1 MTKVGLIS
9 LGCDK
14 NRVDSERILFSLANN
29 GYELTEDVS
38 NADVVIVN
46 TCAFIGD
53 AKKESID
60 NILEM
65 AELKKTSLKKLL
77 VTGCF
82 ATRYGQDV
90 REDLPEVDAFVD
102 IKDEEKII
110 EILNN
115 WFNYDTH
122 IDGKCGR
129 IITTPMHYAY
139 LKIADGCNNRCSY
152 CAIPFIR
159 GKYISTPIEELV
171 EEATTLY
178 KEGVKELI
186 LVAQDTTNYGVD
198 IYGKRSLVT
207 LLKEL
212 TKIDFWKIRLLYC
225 YPELIDEEL
234 IDFVV
239 NNEKMAKYF
248 DIPMQHINDEVLKKM
263 HRRSNGGSIRNLV
276 NLIRKKDSDITIRS
290 TFICGFPQETD
301 EQSKELVSFV
311 ESALDYAGFFVY
323 SPEEGT
329 KAYELDGRIKKGVA
343 SKRRLACEKAQVK
356 STINRHNRLV
366 GRTLEVIYEGIDYN
380 KSKFYGRSEFS
391 APGID
396 PHITFTSDIPLE
408 VGCVYNVEITKGGF
422 YLEGKVVTE

>member
-14 NRVDSERILFSLANN
+14 NRVDSERILFNLANN

-90 REDLPEVDAFVD
+90 QEDLPEVDAFVD

-110 EILNN
+110 EILNS

-122 IDGKCGR
+122 IDRKCGR

-159 GKYISTPIEELV
+159 GKYVSTPIEELV

-198 IYGKRSLVT
+198 IYGKRSLVM

-225 YPELIDEEL
+225 YPELID
-234 IDFVV
+234 
-239 NNEKMAKYF
+239 
-248 DIPMQHINDEVLKKM
+248 
-263 HRRSNGGSIRNLV
+263 
-276 NLIRKKDSDITIRS
+276 
-290 TFICGFPQETD
+290 
-301 EQSKELVSFV
+301 
-311 ESALDYAGFFVY
+311 
-323 SPEEGT
+323 
-329 KAYELDGRIKKGVA
+329 
-343 SKRRLACEKAQVK
+343 
-356 STINRHNRLV
+356 
-366 GRTLEVIYEGIDYN
+366 
-380 KSKFYGRSEFS
+380 
-391 APGID
+391 
-396 PHITFTSDIPLE
+396 
-408 VGCVYNVEITKGGF
+408 
-422 YLEGKVVTE
+422 